1 MCQYV
6 RPCVS
11 LACFVSC
18 RNNGL
23 IRWKS
28 SSTHCFRSRACV
40 CDIVNAPSECTFV
53 VCAGVEILLS
63 ALSTEDNKH
72 INHAYFD
79 ERAKT
84 QLREGYISHLNNA
97 QTHFATHST
106 TGWKTKERRKSTALS
121 QHATYRNRIK
131 LDLDF
136 LCLVVRSS
144 LKASRSR
151 METWT

>member
-97 QTHFATHST
+97 QTHFATQHDWVENEREEKIHSAVAACNVPQQNQT
-106 TGWKTKERRKSTALS
+106 RSGFPLPRRQKQPESES
-121 QHATYRNRIK
+121 
-131 LDLDF
+131 
-136 LCLVVRSS
+136 
-144 LKASRSR
+144 SR
-151 METWT
+151 METWK